1 MLISK
6 LNPRKGNVLLA
17 EPHSIPTVCS
27 GEYVPLRITRTET
40 AYRRFLLYLYLS
52 EFARQSIS
60 SVVQSATRS
69 HQRATPDVIRKLWV
83 ALPPK
88 TDQTAIAEFLDRETA
103 KIDALVEKKKRLIEL
118 LQEKRTALITHAVTK
133 GLDPDVPMKDSGIE
147 WLGQIPAHW
156 GLRPLKRVT
165 KCLDGQRVP
174 VNAEER
180 ARMQGEFPYWGANGV
195 LDHVDS
201 WLFDE
206 PLVLLGED
214 GAPFF
219 ERHKPVAFS
228 VQGKIWVNNHAHV
241 LRPRAGVVPE
251 FLAHVLNTVDYRAF
265 IGGATRDKLTQEY
278 MRAIPVQWPS
288 PAGQQAIANFLDR
301 ETTKIDTLF
310 AKIREAIE
318 RLKEY
323 RTALISAAVTG
334 KIDVRGESAIGT
346 GPGS

>member
-1 MLISK
+1 VKASSY
-6 LNPRKGNVLLA
+6 PR
-17 EPHSIPTVCS
+17 
-27 GEYVPLRITRTET
+27 Y
-40 AYRRFLLYLYLS
+40 
-52 EFARQSIS
+52 
-60 SVVQSATRS
+60 
-69 HQRATPDVIRKLWV
+69 
-83 ALPPK
+83 
-88 TDQTAIAEFLDRETA
+88 
-103 KIDALVEKKKRLIEL
+103 
-118 LQEKRTALITHAVTK
+118 
-133 GLDPDVPMKDSGIE
+133 KDSGIE

-156 GLRPLKRVT
+156 DLRPLKRVT
-165 KCLDGQRVP
+165 ECLDGQRVP

-180 ARMQGEFPYWGANGV
+180 ARMQGQFPYWGANGV

-219 ERHKPVAFS
+219 ERHKPVAFF

-288 PAGQQAIANFLDR
+288 PAEQQAIADFLDR
-301 ETTKIDTLF
+301 ETAKIDALVE
-310 AKIREAIE
+310 KKEQLIE
-318 RLKEY
+318 LLQEK
-323 RTALISAAVTG
+323 RTALITHAVTKG
-334 KIDVRGESAIGT
+334 LDPDVPMKDSGIEWLGQIPAHWDVPPLYARY
-346 GPGS
+346 